1 MNELKERALAK
12 MLEEMNKEHSASEDR
27 VHNWLCEQ
35 DDVELLQGILKDGY
49 TIKKSLEYAKSK
61 AREFAQNGVAC
72 IDDDTVFGWV
82 REYFLANSKL
92 ENIKQVPVE
101 PVKKTDKKAG
111 REIDVAKIKKG
122 VGPHDD
128 YTKSAQK
135 TKKEKGVADGQLDL
149 FADLF
154 DEV

>member
-1 MNELKERALAK
+1 MNELKEKALSK
-12 MLEEMNKEHSASEDR
+12 MLEEMNKDHSPAEDAI
-27 VHNWLCEQ
+27 HNWLCEQ
-35 DDVELLQGILKDGY
+35 DDDELFQGVLKDGY
-49 TIKKSLEYAKSK
+49 TIKMALKYAKDK

-72 IDDDTVFGWV
+72 IDDEIVFGWV

-101 PVKKTDKKAG
+101 PVKKTDKKVD

-122 VGPHDD
+122 VGPNDD
-128 YTKSAQK
+128 YTKPAKK
-135 TKKEKGVADGQLDL
+135 TKKEKGVADGQIDL

-154 DEV
+154 DEI